1 MTLKT
6 VTVIDYGVGNLLS
19 VLRCLEYNDALVK
32 VTGDPEEIF
41 QSDRVVLPGVG
52 AFADGRAELDKRDF
66 ISLIHDLTSKGTP
79 LLGICLG
86 MQFLLDESE
95 EFGLTDGLGLISGK
109 VTAVPSHAKD
119 GSKLKI
125 PHIGWNNLV
134 KPKEE
139 GVSWKGTLL
148 EDTKEDSALYFVHS
162 YMAQPEDSKHL
173 IAGCLYGDN
182 FIPAV
187 IQSENVIGCQF
198 HPEKSGKIGLQM
210 LKNFLNI

>member
-1 MTLKT
+1 M
-6 VTVIDYGVGNLLS
+6 
-19 VLRCLEYNDALVK
+19 
-32 VTGDPEEIF
+32 
-41 QSDRVVLPGVG
+41 LPGVG
-52 AFADGRAELDKRDF
+52 AFKNAMQKIKKKKIDK
-66 ISLIHDLTSKGTP
+66 LILSEIKKGKP
-79 LLGICLG
+79 ILGICLG
-86 MQFLLDESE
+86 MQMMFDISY
-95 EFGLTDGLGLISGK
+95 EFGEIEGLGLISGK